1 MAFARVNGTQIWFSV
16 QGKRAADAAPVLLLP
31 GLGLDHHY
39 YRLGEPLLREH
50 VQTILVDPR
59 GIGESQKDAPERVLY
74 TPELWADD
82 FAALLEHLEIPQ
94 AHILGSSLG
103 GAMAMALAEKY
114 PARAASL
121 IVIGGFAE
129 IDKALELNFR
139 LRQKI
144 IAKLGMGEELADF
157 MGLFTMTRE
166 FLETPEGYAIMQA
179 NQANIRTNSPELYT
193 AFLDSILWWG
203 RRLPGQEAEPLFT
216 TRLRNIACP
225 TLAAAGDNDYYIPAS
240 FTKQIADNIRGA
252 VYAEIRHGGHIPF
265 IEKPRETAALV
276 LDFIRTQSL

>member
-1 MAFARVNGTQIWFSV
+1 MAIARVNGTQIWYSV
-16 QGKRAADAAPVLLLP
+16 QGKAKPGVAPVLLLP

-59 GIGESQKDAPERVLY
+59 GIGESQKDSPRDVLY
-74 TPELWADD
+74 TPELWGDD
-82 FAALLEHLEIPQ
+82 FAALLTHLEIPK

-103 GAMAMALAEKY
+103 GAMAMALAEKH
-114 PARAASL
+114 PQQAASL
-121 IVIGGFAE
+121 IVIGGFSE
-129 IDKALELNFR
+129 IDKAMELNFR

-166 FLETPEGYAIMQA
+166 FLETPEGFAIMRA
-179 NQANIRTNSPELYT
+179 NQDNIRHNSPQLYT

-203 RRLPGQEAEPLFT
+203 RRLPGQEKEPLFT
-216 TRLRNIACP
+216 ARLKNIACP

-240 FTKQIADNIRGA
+240 FTRKIADHVRGA

-265 IEKPRETAALV
+265 IEKPRETADLV